1 MKTNSGNE
9 EQAPFQSIQVNIL
22 KWLTGKTV
30 KERAGDAKLL
40 VISKR
45 MQRKAEV
52 CRSIVK

>member
-9 EQAPFQSIQVNIL
+9 VQAPFQSIQVNII

-30 KERAGDAKLL
+30 KERVGDAKLL
-40 VISKR
+40 AISKL
-45 MQRKAEV
+45 MQRKAED

>member
-9 EQAPFQSIQVNIL
+9 VQAPFQLIQVNII

-30 KERAGDAKLL
+30 KERVGDAKLL
-40 VISKR
+40 AISKL
-45 MQRKAEV
+45 MQRKAED